1 MAKKAPSGRK
11 AKKPKRAR
19 ATSKRPKPKRPRLR
33 SPAATVALV
42 NAGVHDFTNLAT
54 AVRAY
59 LELMDSQGRLEEK
72 QKYYLERAREQVEM
86 MVDLVREIKEKI
98 N

>member
-11 AKKPKRAR
+11 AKKPQRAR

-33 SPAATVALV
+33 SPEATVALV